1 LTAHGVDQAKDLA
14 AHLATVNPPIEQVY
28 SSPYYR
34 CLQTVEPF
42 VNLEQGSSGDPRQG
56 QQRQQQEAADG
67 KTKFRI
73 RAETGLG
80 EWYGSAPFE
89 HPRPA
94 GLPVLR
100 RLFPRSLDVDY
111 RPIARPT
118 GMGESIAELHD
129 RVAATMEGIVAR
141 CDRDGTRAILICSH
155 AATVIALGRVLTGNM
170 PDDVE
175 VEDFRAFTCGLSV
188 YRRREAATVAP
199 SPMLHKD
206 DGADSSGGL
215 VAQDGL
221 LVQQQQ
227 QQQQQEQQ
235 EEQYSLDPDGGSV
248 GGSSGNN
255 KNSMAAA
262 ARTLVNDDG
271 RFPSDERK
279 SHADPIRAGGD
290 PPHGQAKD
298 WRGGVGV
305 AGGWL
310 CLVNSECSFLK
321 GGEERGWYVEP
332 LGLKKKPPR
341 LTPSRQSCLLSCCF
355 FLSPSL
361 PFPSP
366 PFFSLKGCRTSSI
379 VA

>member
-1 LTAHGVDQAKDLA
+1 MRRTNTLNQFRSNWSVNPSTGEYTASLSSPTGIPADPALTAHGVDQAKDLA

-42 VNLEQGSSGDPRQG
+42 VNPEQGSSGDPRQG
-56 QQRQQQEAADG
+56 QQQEEEEAADG

-94 GLPVLR
+94 GLPVLK

-129 RVAATMEGIVAR
+129 RVAATMEGIVAQ

-155 AATVIALGRVLTGNM
+155 AATVIALGRVLTGDM
-170 PDDVE
+170 PADVE

-188 YRRREAATVAP
+188 YRRREATVAP
-199 SPMLHKD
+199 PSTLLKD
-206 DGADSSGGL
+206 DGAGGSGC
-215 VAQDGL
+215 AQDGL
-221 LVQQQQ
+221 LVQQQEQQEQTQKHHQ
-227 QQQQQEQQ
+227 QQQLQEQHA
-235 EEQYSLDPDGGSV
+235 LDPDGLSV

-262 ARTLVNDDG
+262 RTLVNDHG
-271 RFPSDERK
+271 RYPSDERK
-279 SHADPIRAGGD
+279 SHADPMRAGGD

-310 CLVNSECSFLK
+310 CLVNSECGFLK

-332 LGLKKKPPR
+332 
-341 LTPSRQSCLLSCCF
+341 
-355 FLSPSL
+355 
-361 PFPSP
+361 
-366 PFFSLKGCRTSSI
+366 
-379 VA
+379 